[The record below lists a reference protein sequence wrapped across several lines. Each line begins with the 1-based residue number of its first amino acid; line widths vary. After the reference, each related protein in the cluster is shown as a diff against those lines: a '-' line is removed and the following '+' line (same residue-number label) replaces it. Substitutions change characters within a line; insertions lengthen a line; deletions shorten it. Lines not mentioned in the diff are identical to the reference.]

1 MDAGS
6 KVVRSSDGSVRI
18 WDAVGGVWLGPFS
31 SEREAAAKVKSMRAR
46 ASEKKLI
53 AQSSRDAQI
62 GLFSTAAP
70 AAPAHGQYEVRGF
83 SDGWR
88 VYSPRMGAY
97 VVSQDGTPWRSERDA
112 LAAMVQLERSEMAGP
127 RDATAQLGLFG
138 RRNGASKARRPSKRV
153 SVTVRRSKPRKGR

>member
-6 KVVRSSDGSVRI
+6 KVVRSIDGSVRV

-31 SEREAAAKVKSMRAR
+31 EREAAAKAKSLRSRA
-46 ASEKKLI
+46 AEKKLI
-53 AQSSRDAQI
+53 AQSTRDAQI
-62 GLFSTAAP
+62 AMFSTVAP
-70 AAPAHGQYEVRGF
+70 AAPVSGSYEVRRF

-97 VVSQDGTPWRSERDA
+97 VVSQDGTPWQSERDA

-127 RDATAQLGLFG
+127 RDATAQLGLFA
-138 RRNGASKARRPSKRV
+138 RRNGGRKPRRAAKPV
-153 SVTVRRSKPRKGR
+153 AVLPRRSKPRKGR